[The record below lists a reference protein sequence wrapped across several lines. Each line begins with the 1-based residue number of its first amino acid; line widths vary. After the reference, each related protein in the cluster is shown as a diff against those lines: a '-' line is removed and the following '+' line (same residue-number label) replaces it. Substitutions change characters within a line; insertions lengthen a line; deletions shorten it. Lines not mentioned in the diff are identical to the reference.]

1 LALCLPEDEPSND
14 LVSKEFIVLSKT
26 DSLDTGHAQNIYKE
40 GTQWQKQTKVAA
52 VRVVN
57 KAAVRRAAKA
67 AVSKVAAAA
76 RAAAAKAVVAA
87 RVVAAASANPSSKYS

>member
-1 LALCLPEDEPSND
+1 LPEDEPSND

-67 AVSKVAAAA
+67 AVSKVAAA

-87 RVVAAASANPSSKYS
+87 RVVAAATANHKRNYSNQR